1 MNFTNFKSGI
11 TTILATAM
19 LFTGILSG
27 CSKIAGLP
35 LQTDASYNGG
45 IINNNSKMTAWE
57 FIKSRSKG
65 KGDSLFTLM
74 YDAII
79 YSGVD
84 TNLYTRPNTT
94 YIIYTDSAVVFRTS
108 SGAISS
114 SSYWG
119 FYKINKKAATSWS
132 LYKGADSIALKNN
145 LLYLLIDG
153 KHSFENIPIT
163 YSQYYTVPNVG
174 TAEFDTTFMP
184 RGVNTLNPN
193 SLISFNQ
200 SDSSGSFQ
208 SIYINSF
215 PGSKFGLSTTNTQFP
230 GAKVRTAGINIKD
243 NSVIHV
249 MDRVI
254 YYQLK

>member
-1 MNFTNFKSGI
+1 MKFIYFKSGI
-11 TTILATAM
+11 ATLIIAILFST
-19 LFTGILSG
+19 LLSG
-27 CSKIAGLP
+27 CNKLAGLP
-35 LQTDASYNGG
+35 LQTDAAYNGG
-45 IINNNSKMTAWE
+45 IINNNSNMTAWE

-65 KGDSLFTLM
+65 NGDGLFTLM

-84 TNLYTRPNTT
+84 TNLYKRPNTT
-94 YIIYTDSAVVFRTS
+94 YLLYNDSGIVFRSS

-119 FYKINKKAATSWS
+119 FYKINKKAATSWTQ
-132 LYKGADSIALKNN
+132 YKSADSIALKNN

-163 YSQYYTVPNVG
+163 YSQFNTVPNIG
-174 TAEFDTTFMP
+174 TPEFDTTFMP
-184 RGVNTLNPN
+184 KGVNTLNPN

-200 SDSSGSFQ
+200 SDSSGSYQ

-215 PGSKFGLSTTNTQFP
+215 PGSKFGLSTTNTQYP
-230 GAKVRTAGINIKD
+230 GLKVRTAGINIKD

-249 MDRVI
+249 VDRVI